1 VENSISTRSAWGAD
15 VHPSLENPAFREID
29 NSNNSERNSPQA
41 AAARAYLL
49 PLPGYDP
56 SMLPGA
62 AGRRPESRT
71 AANSA
76 SAPGAIARRTG
87 RGQGQS
93 EVSVSLDSGLRHASQ
108 LPPVDAGRQKAAL
121 QASGLFAP
129 EDEFPSPPESR
140 DDRSSNRPVSRSV
153 LLKSGIEVTPY
164 HTEVVTDVYKYP
176 LLIALLTSA
185 SQDAKKKKKSKS
197 QQSQAG
203 GFMKATMSTASK
215 SRDEYDE
222 GGLGSGLAQVS
233 LFGSPQPPRPT
244 FDRLVVKVFD
254 VIGHSEYII
263 NATISEYIAY
273 RAELEAKYET
283 GLSDFFLP
291 EDREWWKNN
300 IRYLI
305 RVQLKRNGMLHMT
318 ISKQSIE
325 ELVVMAMKK
334 AAEEST
340 SMQLSRRASKAMR
353 RTIVRGSSSKSGMT
367 GSPGAHNLVSSNSE
381 RSVVVA
387 SALED
392 DYDYDFDP

>member
-15 VHPSLENPAFREID
+15 VHPALENPAFREI
-29 NSNNSERNSPQA
+29 NNTSGRNSPQA
-41 AAARAYLL
+41 AAARAYLM
-49 PLPGYDP
+49 PMPGYDP

-62 AGRRPESRT
+62 AGRRPESRN

-76 SAPGAIARRTG
+76 STPGAIARRTG
-87 RGQGQS
+87 RGQGQP
-93 EVSVSLDSGLRHASQ
+93 EVSVSLDSGLRSASQ
-108 LPPVDAGRQKAAL
+108 LPPVDTRQKAAL
-121 QASGLFAP
+121 QANGLFAP

-164 HTEVVTDVYKYP
+164 HTEVVTDIYKYP

-185 SQDAKKKKKSKS
+185 SQDAKKKN
-197 QQSQAG
+197 QQSQTG

-215 SRDEYDE
+215 SRDEYDD

-233 LFGSPQPPRPT
+233 LFGSPQPPRPS

-254 VIGHSEYII
+254 VIGHSECII
-263 NATISEYIAY
+263 NATISEYVAY

-305 RVQLKRNGMLHMT
+305 RIQLKRNGMLHMT

-325 ELVVMAMKK
+325 ELVVVAMKK
-334 AAEEST
+334 AAEESA
-340 SMQLSRRASKAMR
+340 SMQFSRRATKAMR
-353 RTIVRGSSSKSGMT
+353 RTIVRSSSSKSGVS